1 MFAKARSCALKVLWG
16 SRRALRC
23 PEVVLSLLYNCIRAD
38 PKSAIVYR
46 GLCATRRILAKDEEK
61 YHRLYDHIAKILY
74 EFHPSAQGPGNGFIQ
89 LCEACNCECV
99 LEQGRIIV
107 RHEGTSTDIDLV
119 GDSDAHFRRSL
130 QRFLTQTLLQK
141 LCDRLE
147 IAPVNSDGDNG
158 RKDLN
163 GITPYVDHAALWFS
177 SQKRR
182 VKKIV
187 SSPAS
192 TLTLKEDTFDMAPE
206 EVTDKLTYL
215 WHRHIRTIIAGAPR

>member
-1 MFAKARSCALKVLWG
+1 M
-16 SRRALRC
+16 
-23 PEVVLSLLYNCIRAD
+23 
-38 PKSAIVYR
+38 
-46 GLCATRRILAKDEEK
+46 
-61 YHRLYDHIAKILY
+61 
-74 EFHPSAQGPGNGFIQ
+74 
-89 LCEACNCECV
+89 
-99 LEQGRIIV
+99 

-130 QRFLTQTLLQK
+130 QRFLTQALLQK

-158 RKDLN
+158 RKDSN

-182 VKKIV
+182 VKKFV

-215 WHRHIRTIIAGAPR
+215 WHRHIRTIIAGAPRYADRLKAAGIWQCDICPKCNVRCDADHWLNSCELNKGAQHRRRTIHEYLHTISTPIPWTPPLHRSQDTYGTTLHEILWNMP